1 MEYHFKVHKEK
12 KGYWAEC
19 IELKGCQTQGDSMAE
34 LNANMQEALNLFL
47 SENEDSQLIFSPPKK
62 ITGKSIIAIEVDP
75 AVALAITIRRTR
87 LKKKLTQT
95 QMKDFLGIKT
105 LSNYQRL
112 EDPKRANPEF
122 RTLIMLNQQI
132 PELKIENIFG
142 AYKKRVS

>member
-19 IELKGCQTQGDSMAE
+19 LELKGCQTQADSLSE
-34 LNANMQEALNLFL
+34 LEANMKEALNLFL
-47 SENEDSQLIFSPPKK
+47 SENEDSVLIFSLPKK
-62 ITGKSIIAIEVDP
+62 VPGKSIVAVEVDP
-75 AVALAITIRRTR
+75 AVALALMIRQAR

-95 QMKDFLGIKT
+95 QMKDLLGIKT

-122 RTLIMLNQQI
+122 RTLILLNQQI

-142 AYKKRVS
+142 AYKKRVG

>member
-1 MEYHFKVHKEK
+1 MEYHFKIHKEK

-19 IELKGCQTQGDSMAE
+19 LELKGCQTQADSLSE
-34 LNANMQEALNLFL
+34 LNSNMVEALNLFL
-47 SENEDSQLIFSPPKK
+47 SENEGSQLIFSQPKK
-62 ITGKSIIAIEVDP
+62 FVGKSIVAIEVDP
-75 AVALAITIRRTR
+75 AVALALMIRRTR

-142 AYKKRVS
+142 AYKKRVG

>member
-19 IELKGCQTQGDSMAE
+19 IELKGCQTQGDSMSE
-34 LNANMQEALNLFL
+34 LESNMIEALNLYL
-47 SENEDSQLIFSPPKK
+47 SENEESKLVFAQPKK
-62 ITGKSIIAIEVDP
+62 VTGKSVVAVEVDP
-75 AVALAITIRRTR
+75 AVALALTIRRTR

-95 QMKDFLGIKT
+95 QMKDLLGIKT

-132 PELKIENIFG
+132 PELKIEDIFG

>member
-1 MEYHFKVHKEK
+1 MEYHFKIHKEK

-19 IELKGCQTQGDSMAE
+19 LELKGCQTQGDTLAE
-34 LNANMQEALNLFL
+34 LQINMSEALNLFL
-47 SENEDSQLIFSPPKK
+47 SENEDSKLIFNQPKRFAE
-62 ITGKSIIAIEVDP
+62 KSIVAIEVDP
-75 AVALAITIRRTR
+75 AVALALTIRRTR

-142 AYKKRVS
+142 AYKKRVG